1 MNSTPREGGGALDVE
16 RLLDSIES
24 GDVTPRYTPLDII
37 RLAEELNALTSG
49 EPFDVSEVRSPGD
62 GTGASHYMAA
72 LVADSA
78 ALVGVED
85 LEAGWLFS
93 PRPFPFAAPVGS
105 TDPDDWPGLDG
116 DDWRAE
122 ASSAFKQAAEVFGT
136 RRRRWADLAAY
147 ESALV
152 RELGEAGRAW
162 DRAFGTLRGLF
173 WGTWG
178 AAVVS
183 EGWTAETTGLDTFAW
198 SENVPDALR
207 QYLDGE
213 GDTSAVITRP
223 SSWTPGLLH
232 VWNSAIAATHSEDV
246 WTGRPL
252 DRLVRVFGLPARFGA
267 TQAGTSSA
275 LVHEAGVAWADACAF
290 WLRLAA
296 ARFLRLHLI
305 RPGGDE
311 PTAERFSGWVAEKN
325 RGGAPRDA
333 TKLRRRLLALR
344 DILGDDDS
352 VRQTR
357 DPDPVAKL
365 ADLERALEA
374 VLDEAGDRDAEGRSV
389 IRQIRRY
396 CASRGVG
403 RPGSH
408 IADWIALARQI
419 TPAGTLQSRP
429 DTT

>member
-246 WTGRPL
+246 CGRGGRWTGSSGSSGSPPASG
-252 DRLVRVFGLPARFGA
+252 RLRRV
-267 TQAGTSSA
+267 
-275 LVHEAGVAWADACAF
+275 
-290 WLRLAA
+290 
-296 ARFLRLHLI
+296 
-305 RPGGDE
+305 
-311 PTAERFSGWVAEKN
+311 
-325 RGGAPRDA
+325 
-333 TKLRRRLLALR
+333 RRLLLCTKRVWPGQTPARSGSGSLPPASS
-344 DILGDDDS
+344 DS
-352 VRQTR
+352 TSSV
-357 DPDPVAKL
+357 PV
-365 ADLERALEA
+365 
-374 VLDEAGDRDAEGRSV
+374 GTSPQPSG
-389 IRQIRRY
+389 
-396 CASRGVG
+396 SRG
-403 RPGSH
+403 GSPRRTGAGPH
-408 IADWIALARQI
+408 GTRRSSGAASWPCATSSGTTIVCAKRATL
-419 TPAGTLQSRP
+419 TP
-429 DTT
+429 